1 MNELMGQLVINTR
14 RWGDYIKMV
23 CKKKVEYDIVNWIR
37 VVRDGDKW
45 WAFVNTVM
53 KCLRNLYRIP
63 ERFLSCTQ
71 IANDKRKDEARRRP
85 VQTFIGRETGSESGN
100 NTWGWSK

>member
-1 MNELMGQLVINTR
+1 
-14 RWGDYIKMV
+14 MV
-23 CKKKVEYDIVNWIR
+23 CKKRVGYDIMNWIR

-71 IANDKRKDEARRRP
+71 IVNDKRKDEARRRP

-100 NTWGWSK
+100 STWEWSK